1 MVLAIKGQTKAAAA
15 FKGNFG
21 DYGLTPSWEK
31 KGGRHKIEIGHQ
43 GALYF
48 IIFEN
53 QGGSV
58 PFWQNV
64 EQNWEPDASS
74 GGSEATVVAS

>member
-1 MVLAIKGQTKAAAA
+1 MAFEIKGQTKAAVA

-21 DYGLTPSWEK
+21 DYGLTPSLEK
-31 KGGRHKIEIGHQ
+31 KGGRYKIEIGHQ

-53 QGGSV
+53 QGGLSH
-58 PFWQNV
+58 FGKMLNKT
-64 EQNWEPDASS
+64 
-74 GGSEATVVAS
+74 GSRMRAAEGAKRP